1 MEERKLMQFLERLL
15 IVVTTKNGRKVLVD
29 LKIDIGGL
37 FAGLSPDQLP
47 KLSAFLEKRLPRMLA
62 ASN

>member
-1 MEERKLMQFLERLL
+1 LL